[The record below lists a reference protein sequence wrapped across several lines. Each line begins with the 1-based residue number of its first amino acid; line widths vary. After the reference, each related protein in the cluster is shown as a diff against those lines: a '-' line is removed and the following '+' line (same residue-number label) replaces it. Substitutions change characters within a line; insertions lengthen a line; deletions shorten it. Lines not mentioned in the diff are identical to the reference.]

1 MTEPDSDRDL
11 MDRLRAGD
19 AAALEALYDRHTP
32 LLYSVALR
40 IVRRA
45 ADAEDVIQE
54 TWLQAW
60 RSASGYDP
68 ARGSVAGWLVTIA
81 RSRAID
87 RFRSLASRLQAETAV
102 GPALRA
108 GTPAAGSAPDE
119 PGASAVAGQL
129 RARVGAALEALPGRQ
144 RESLEL
150 AYFGGLSQSEIA
162 ARLGAPLGTVKS
174 WCRQGLLRLREL
186 VPEEEWT

>member
-1 MTEPDSDRDL
+1 

-19 AAALEALYDRHTP
+19 TAALEELYDRHTP
-32 LLYSVALR
+32 FLYSFVLR

-45 ADAEDVIQE
+45 TDAEDVIQE

-60 RSASGYDP
+60 RNAGSFDA

-87 RFRSLASRLQAETAV
+87 RFRSLASRLNAETKAE
-102 GPALRA
+102 
-108 GTPAAGSAPDE
+108 PAAEPGRDE
-119 PGASAVAGQL
+119 PGTFAEAGQL
-129 RARVGAALEALPGRQ
+129 RARVGAALEALPETQRQ
-144 RESLEL
+144 TLEL

-174 WCRQGLLRLREL
+174 WARQGLLRLRDL
-186 VPEEEWT
+186 VPEEEWS

>member
-1 MTEPDSDRDL
+1 MTEPDSDRDC
-11 MDRLRAGD
+11 MERLRAGD
-19 AAALEALYDRHTP
+19 AAALEVLYDRHTP

-60 RSASGYDP
+60 RNASGYDP

-102 GPALRA
+102 EPAEGPA
-108 GTPAAGSAPDE
+108 GDE